1 MRPRRSRRDRK
12 ARCLMEHDAL
22 MKALVLAKRFGN
34 LLNEVL
40 DLSRQIAEA
49 VDRSDPVSVQMLV
62 AMRQDPI
69 NKLQAAEQALKELAP
84 SLPDPAQQERLSAL
98 LNGAQPEDSQ
108 EQMLSEQMTANR
120 RRLQQV
126 LELDQVLN
134 RKVAREKTAYSGT

>member
-1 MRPRRSRRDRK
+1 MRPRRDRK

-69 NKLQAAEQALKELAP
+69 NKLQAAEQALKELVP

>member
-1 MRPRRSRRDRK
+1 MLPRRDRK

-22 MKALVLAKRFGN
+22 MKALVLSKRFGN

-84 SLPDPAQQERLSAL
+84 SLPDPAQRERRSA
-98 LNGAQPEDSQ
+98 
-108 EQMLSEQMTANR
+108 
-120 RRLQQV
+120 
-126 LELDQVLN
+126 
-134 RKVAREKTAYSGT
+134 